1 MVDFLQAFLFSTGM
15 TGEEFSTVKNKLH
28 QFTLTRCPTTPIL
41 FAVGTMSNHYF
52 ILFRSLIEL
61 LPLQVDTIT

>member
-28 QFTLTRCPTTPIL
+28 QFTLTRCPTNLI
-41 FAVGTMSNHYF
+41 FVAVGTMTDLYF